1 MIQFFGQKHP
11 ICTEY
16 ARFPVPLRAITPI
29 SAEQAKDAYRAL
41 SDPENINTYGK
52 RETPYP
58 GADCFYYPPFL
69 NDVYKAVGDHI
80 RQFLDFDIVETY
92 YYARRYDTGNELKI
106 HADRGSCFVSVSL
119 CLGYDY
125 SPLFPEGSAWPIG
138 ALEGTETGPGK
149 PIEFQMQPAT
159 ACSIRAAR
167 PRTGATCFW
176 APNAARPSFTGC
188 QKTTRSSA
196 NTMETPTNWPRPRL
210 FLWISHDRPASYMC
224 YFNHICVL
232 FLSYLRCSPWHPW
245 FSGITN
251 ANRHRSPDRQP

>member
-16 ARFPVPLRAITPI
+16 ARFPVPLRAVTPI

-149 PIEFQMQPAT
+149 PIEFQMQPGDGMLYPG
-159 ACSIRAAR
+159 CSAPHWRDMFL
-167 PRTGATCFW
+167 GAKCGQAFFHW
-176 APNAARPSFTGC
+176 VPKDDQVFG
-188 QKTTRSSA
+188 
-196 NTMETPTNWPRPRL
+196 EYYG
-210 FLWISHDRPASYMC
+210 D
-224 YFNHICVL
+224 
-232 FLSYLRCSPWHPW
+232 
-245 FSGITN
+245 
-251 ANRHRSPDRQP
+251 PDKLA